1 MLAYALLNHN
11 AVQLCVEVFATFEK
25 RRYGNMLWTILVI
38 LLVLW
43 LLGFIGGVGGS
54 LIHLILLIA
63 LVVLIINLVSG
74 RRGPVV

>member
-1 MLAYALLNHN
+1 MLAYALLNQTS
-11 AVQLCVEVFATFEK
+11 VRLREVLRLSKKEI
-25 RRYGNMLWTILVI
+25 RNMLWTILVI

-63 LVVLIINLVSG
+63 LVILIINLVSG